1 MISSQG
7 LQQPTAVSRPRARRV
22 YGVTLVG
29 LLVAVVAAAANYAV
43 WAFFN
48 PPIES
53 SDWTGKLKGVA
64 YSGFQRHQD
73 PTKRR
78 FPSEAEIDRDLA
90 LLAGVTGR
98 IRTYTAVENSA
109 VARLA
114 DMHGLRVMAG
124 AWLDRRADNNR
135 NELDALVWSAR
146 ANRNIDSV
154 IVGNETILRGDLS
167 VRELL
172 RQIDDAKR
180 RTRRPVS
187 TAEPWHI
194 WLKYPELANRVD
206 FITVHLLPYWEGVPV
221 NEAVDYVFSR
231 YDELKRKYPKKRIV
245 IGEVGWPSQGDRRD
259 GAEAS
264 PAAQAQFMREFGDV
278 VQDRRIEY
286 YVMEG
291 FDQPWKT
298 AAEGRAGPYWGI
310 FDAYRA
316 PKFAWTG
323 PIESDPHWRAKA
335 LAASLLAFVPILLFA
350 SRFRRFRWAGIAF
363 FAMLVQ
369 ACAAALVW
377 TASVPLRFYLDPLD
391 WVMLAAL
398 APALAAMIA
407 VLLVNGFEFVETMWN
422 RGWLRAF
429 SPHARAPAHEPFVSI
444 HLPCCNEPPEMVM
457 LTLNSLAHLDY
468 RNFEVIVIDNNTKD
482 EAKWKPVEAFVAT
495 LGPRFRFFHLPSW
508 PGFKAG
514 ALNFALGETDPR
526 AEIVGVVD
534 ADYAVSRNWLSS
546 LVGHFDGP
554 RVAVVQ
560 APQAHRD
567 FETNP
572 FQRMCN
578 WEFDG
583 FFRIGM
589 HHRNERNAIIQ
600 HGTMTLVRRA
610 ALERAGAWSEWCI
623 CEDAELGLRLMHE
636 GYEIKYV
643 DAVLGRGLTPADFKA
658 FKSQRFR
665 WAFGAMQILKRRWG
679 WLTRPGPLSTG
690 QRYHFLTG
698 WFWWFADALHLV
710 FSFLAL
716 GWTAGMIMAPHL
728 FSLPLSLF
736 VIPVFGFLAAKAFFG
751 PALYRARVPCGWRD
765 VIGASVASMG
775 LSHAIARGIFEGL
788 WRKEGRFVTTTK
800 GWQPRGRFGGFN
812 VVREEGLMFVALA
825 LGAIG
830 MASRFGAGN
839 PEAMLWSAILGAQ
852 AVPYL
857 AALASA
863 AISTRAAAAHRATVE
878 PAALKPVSESRMPQ
892 LAAALQERTAA

>member
-1 MISSQG
+1 MTSPQA
-7 LQQPTAVSRPRARRV
+7 LQPATAVSRPRARRAF
-22 YGVTLVG
+22 GVTLVG
-29 LLVAVVAAAANYAV
+29 LLIAAAAAGANYAI

-48 PPIES
+48 PPIEA
-53 SDWTGKLKGVA
+53 SDWTGKVKGVA

-90 LLAGVTGR
+90 LLAGITGR

-114 DMHGLRVMAG
+114 DTHGLRVTAG

-146 ANRNIDSV
+146 SNRNVDSV
-154 IVGNETILRGDLS
+154 VVGNETILRGDLT
-167 VRELL
+167 VPELL
-172 RQIDDAKR
+172 RHIDDAKR

-221 NEAVDYVFSR
+221 NEAVDYVFAR

-245 IGEVGWPSQGDRRD
+245 IGEVGWPSEGDRRE
-259 GAEAS
+259 GAEAT
-264 PAAQAQFMREFGDV
+264 PAAQAQFMREFLDV

-323 PIESDPHWRAKA
+323 PIVGDPHWRAKA
-335 LAASLLAFVPILLFA
+335 LAASLLAFAPILLFA

-369 ACAAALVW
+369 ASAAALVW

-391 WVMLAAL
+391 WIMLAML
-398 APALAAMIA
+398 APALVAMIA

-429 SPHARAPAHEPFVSI
+429 GPHAGAPAHEPFVSI
-444 HLPCCNEPPEMVM
+444 HLPCCNEPPEMVT

-514 ALNFALGETDPR
+514 ALNFALGQTDPR
-526 AEIVGVVD
+526 AEIIGVVD

-546 LVGHFDGP
+546 LVGHFDG
-554 RVAVVQ
+554 RQVAVVQ

-567 FETNP
+567 FEANA

-610 ALERAGAWSEWCI
+610 ALEQAGRWSEWCI

-665 WAFGAMQILKRRWG
+665 WAFGAMQILKRHWR
-679 WLTRPGPLSTG
+679 WLTRPGPLSAG

-716 GWTAGMIMAPHL
+716 AWTAGMIVAPHL

-751 PALYRARVPCGWRD
+751 PALYRERVPCDWRD

-788 WRKEGRFVTTTK
+788 WRKEGKFITTTK
-800 GWQPRGRFGGFN
+800 GWQPRGRFGGLN
-812 VVREEGLMFVALA
+812 VVREEGLMFAALA
-825 LGAIG
+825 LGAAG
-830 MASRFGAGN
+830 MVWRYGTGHR
-839 PEAMLWSAILGAQ
+839 EAMLWIAILGAQ
-852 AVPYL
+852 ALPYL
-857 AALASA
+857 ASLASA
-863 AISTRAAAAHRATVE
+863 AISARSAAAVRPIAE
-878 PAALKPVSESRMPQ
+878 PAPLKPVSEAPVPH
-892 LAAALQERTAA
+892 LAPVLQERTAA